1 MKTVLKI
8 SILLLFVGVVSN
20 SFAQQKADQPQKTSA
35 TKKAKSHKKGAKAI
49 DNKIAVSDQAKP
61 SDKKNTKAAK
71 KDKGI
76 SNK

>member
-8 SILLLFVGVVSN
+8 SIFLLFAGAVSTG
-20 SFAQQKADQPQKTSA
+20 FAKQMADQPQKSSS
-35 TKKAKSHKKGAKAI
+35 KKAKSHKKATKAV

-61 SDKKNTKAAK
+61 SDKKNAKTAK